1 MENWIGYRKNLVDV
15 AMGRK
20 PADIVIRNGQWVNVQ
35 SGEILPGYSIAIS
48 PLALMA
54 SAMQAMKQTLDDLKR
69 GIDPD
74 PRMMPFDELRRVI
87 GFDDYYE
94 AEKRYASSAR

>member
-1 MENWIGYRKNLVDV
+1 
-15 AMGRK
+15 
-20 PADIVIRNGQWVNVQ
+20 
-35 SGEILPGYSIAIS
+35 
-48 PLALMA
+48 MA
-54 SAMQAMKQTLDDLKR
+54 SAMQAIKQTLDDLKR

-74 PRMMPFDELRRVI
+74 PRMMQFDELRRVI

>member
-1 MENWIGYRKNLVDV
+1 MREITRQAPGHHMANLVQ
-15 AMGRK
+15 G
-20 PADIVIRNGQWVNVQ
+20 
-35 SGEILPGYSIAIS
+35 GETPILSPDELSEIGYSIAIS